1 MTTAIPN
8 PQTQTPF
15 FLLSNFSNYVTVKLD
30 HTNYL
35 MWKFQITGILDAYSL
50 LDHLED
56 PIPCPSKFLLGQ
68 NGAEIQEV
76 NAGYVQWK
84 SRDKTLFSLLSST
97 LSPSAISLV
106 MGQTTASGIWKVI
119 HNRYTSIS
127 RSSIVNLKREL
138 HSIKKHSDSVT
149 QYLQKIKEAR
159 DKLVSVGV
167 FIDDEEILH
176 IVLQGLP
183 TEYHSFTSAMLTK
196 NEAVKFEELH
206 TLMKTEE
213 DLLKSAVD
221 NSKEIA
227 HMAMAASK
235 NFTSPSNAQ
244 FPDTMVV
251 EAKIKTSVI
260 VAESWNTNQGSRPT
274 CQICH
279 KLGHTAIDCYQRMNY
294 AFQGRHPPAKLA
306 AMATATPP
314 EPHQTTW
321 ISDTRATD
329 HFTPDI
335 HNLPDN
341 QAYTNPQ
348 LVSVGNGHQLP
359 ITHIGNSQ
367 LKTSNYLFNLR
378 KILRVP
384 SMKSHLLSVQR
395 FCHDNFCSFTFDA
408 HHFQIQD
415 LLTGRPLYKGISK
428 DGLYPIRGLSLPSW
442 HSRLSSASSPS
453 SSVFPNSAS
462 HVSSKACPQ
471 AACFNAS
478 STACPPAASSNI
490 SSNICP
496 PAASP
501 QSHSSPLPSP
511 THPTASYSP
520 LPSPTHPTAS
530 YSPDPLPSLL
540 GPIPLPHNPLSHNPL
555 SHNPHIPHGP
565 VPNPHLITQPECP
578 APQPHNPLS
587 SPSSAALP
595 ILTVPVHHTASSSPS
610 PSALPNPTTTIP
622 PASSSPLSSVL
633 PTPTAPIPSLPIS
646 SSHPMQTRS
655 KSGII
660 KKKSF
665 ASSTTINYLQTE
677 PPNYT
682 IASKIPEWREA
693 MASEFDAIH
702 RQKTWSLVPSCPDH
716 NIIGCRWVYKI
727 KRNTDGSVSRYKAR
741 LVAKGFHQQA
751 GVDFDE
757 TFSPVV
763 KPPTVRIILSLAAQ
777 NQWSLRQLDVSNAF
791 LHGLLKEN
799 VYMTQPIGFIDSA
812 KPSHVCQL
820 HKSLYGLKQAP
831 RAWFERFT
839 SHLLT
844 LGFSASV
851 ADASLFILHH
861 GSTTVYLLLY
871 VDDII
876 ITGNNP
882 TAISDIIT
890 QLSNAFELKDLG
902 PLRYFLGLQIDYKKV
917 GLFVH
922 QHKYITDL
930 LTKFHMTEC
939 KTASTPIAT
948 TSSLSTT
955 TTDLLSDPTPYRSLV
970 GALQY
975 ATFTRPDIAF
985 AVNRVC
991 QFMHQ
996 PSTIHFAA
1004 AKRILRFLKDTLDK
1018 GILFQPGP
1026 LALTAFTD
1034 ADWAGDTSDRRST
1047 SGVVVFLGNNP
1058 ITWLSKKQH
1067 TVSRSST
1074 EAEYRSL
1081 ATGAAKLAWLRQVLY
1096 DLKLYLPSAPLIWC
1110 DNTSALALAS
1120 NPVFHGRTK
1129 HIEVDYHFVRERVVR
1144 GDLSLQFISTHDQL
1158 ADIFTKALPSTRLL
1172 LLCSKLLVCSTDH
1185 QFEGG

>member
-159 DKLVSVGV
+159 DKL
-167 FIDDEEILH
+167 
-176 IVLQGLP
+176 
-183 TEYHSFTSAMLTK
+183 

-321 ISDTRATD
+321 ISDTGATD

-341 QAYTNPQ
+341 QAYTDPQ

-359 ITHIGNSQ
+359 ITHI
-367 LKTSNYLFNLR
+367 
-378 KILRVP
+378 
-384 SMKSHLLSVQR
+384 
-395 FCHDNFCSFTFDA
+395 
-408 HHFQIQD
+408 
-415 LLTGRPLYKGISK
+415 GRPLYKGISK

-453 SSVFPNSAS
+453 SSVFPNSTS

-555 SHNPHIPHGP
+555 SHNPYIPHGP

-622 PASSSPLSSVL
+622 PASSSPLSSIL
-633 PTPTAPIPSLPIS
+633 PIPTTLIHSLPFT
-646 SSHPMQTRS
+646 SSHPMQTRP
-655 KSGII
+655 KSRII

-677 PPNYT
+677 PPTYT

-693 MASEFDAIH
+693 MASEFDALH

-727 KRNTDGSVSRYKAR
+727 KHNTDGSVSRYKAR

-820 HKSLYGLKQAP
+820 QKSLYGLKQAP

-939 KTASTPIAT
+939 KAASTPIAT

-1004 AKRILRFLKDTLDK
+1004 AKRILRFLKGTLDK

-1081 ATGAAKLAWLRQVLY
+1081 ATGAAELAWLRQVLC

-1158 ADIFTKALPSTRLL
+1158 ADIFTKALPSTRFL